1 MNFIEKSNKVL
12 LFIAAIFVIIAIG
25 KNVVR
30 DLFSKDYTE
39 PKVQVIKQDDT
50 QKENQKINL
59 EKRYVGKIKDVHLLE
74 VTSDRI
80 IEEQSFSANAN
91 MIVVSSSLGLS
102 SNAVNLMFTKVGEKN
117 NLLFERNALIVE
129 FSPTQINETQYQ
141 KSLNKNLY
149 SVAKLDSNNDGFL
162 NKHDKKDLLLSEY
175 DGSKLTTVMEN
186 IEGYRI
192 IENNSVL
199 IYTATESDTLY
210 YTFNVLTGE
219 LLKLDTNL

>member
-30 DLFSKDYTE
+30 DLFSKDYSE

-117 NLLFERNALIVE
+117 NLLFDRNALIVE

-141 KSLNKNLY
+141 KILNKNLY

-162 NKHDKKDLLLSEY
+162 NKQDKKDLLISEY
-175 DGSKLTTVMEN
+175 DGLKLTTVMEN

-199 IYTATESDTLY
+199 IYTAKESDTLY
-210 YTFNVLTGE
+210 YIFNVLTGE